1 MATLFL
7 ICGLPG
13 AGKTTLARQLER
25 SRPAVRF
32 TPDEWIATL
41 IADVSDQAEL
51 DRLRSPV
58 ESVQWEMTTK
68 LLPLGV
74 DVILDWGFWSREE
87 RMYYRS
93 LAEALG
99 ARVEVR
105 FLEVGREEL
114 WERLSKRNGDLPPGT
129 FVVTEAQLTQ
139 WWSLFESPSLEELGL
154 NE

>member
-13 AGKTTLARQLER
+13 AGKTTLARQLEQ
-25 SRPAVRF
+25 SRPALRF
-32 TPDEWIATL
+32 TPDEWIETL

-51 DRLRSPV
+51 DRLRFPV

-87 RMYYRS
+87 RMHYRS

-99 ARVEVR
+99 ARVVVR
-105 FLEVGREEL
+105 FLEAGRDEL
-114 WERLSKRNGDLPPGT
+114 WERLSRRNVDLPPGT
-129 FVVTEAQLTQ
+129 FVVTEAHLTQ
-139 WWSLFESPSLEELGL
+139 WWSLFEPPSLDELDS